1 MLERVGKYQIKR
13 ELGKGTRSTVYLAY
27 DEFYG
32 SDVAVKVYDDEGQ
45 SPEARV
51 PRVQFLSEAALAG
64 KLIHPHIVTILD
76 AVVEERFSYVAMEYV
91 HGGNLYRFTSPERL
105 LPVADVVEIAFKCC
119 GALDYAYRQGVVHR
133 DIKPANIL
141 VARGTDVKV
150 ADFGAAFVRDAE
162 TTQKLRIGSPS
173 YVAPEQIRD
182 DPLTHQSD
190 MYSLGVVLYELLVGR
205 RPFYAGNMEELLAMV
220 LGEDPVR
227 PSVWRPELPEE
238 LDVVVQRMLCKYP
251 QERYPDWAEL
261 ALELARIGHLSVYD
275 QAIRDSEKFL
285 ALRPAALLTQLSDA
299 DLWELT
305 RIGQWRR
312 VPSQTVLLNEGKSG
326 DSLFILAR
334 GEAKV
339 TARGRLL
346 NVLRAGECFGEMAY
360 ARDQAASR
368 QATVETSTDALVVE
382 LTRSALDGLSIGCQL
397 QLNRALLRALADR
410 LELANVRLTPGG

>member
-1 MLERVGKYQIKR
+1 VLERVGKYQIKR

-312 VPSQTVLLNEGKSG
+312 VPSHTVLLNEGKSG

>member
-312 VPSQTVLLNEGKSG
+312 VPSHTVLLNEGKSG

>member
-1 MLERVGKYQIKR
+1 MERVGKYQIKR

-45 SPEARV
+45 SPAARV
-51 PRVQFLSEAALAG
+51 PRAQFLSEAALAG
-64 KLIHPHIVTILD
+64 KLSHPHIVTILD

-205 RPFYAGNMEELLAMV
+205 RPFYAGNMEDLLAMV

-285 ALRPAALLTQLSDA
+285 ALRPAALLTQFSDA

-410 LELANVRLTPGG
+410 LELANVRLIPST